1 MTHLDSGETLTLEHW
16 YSGASSSIENIV
28 LANGK
33 TLAPQQVDALV
44 AGLATI
50 ATKPIPFSQLGDEQK
65 LLFATLQSDAW
76 RDQVLYLEGSDVAD
90 HLAGKDNDDT
100 LLGGLGND
108 TLEGGREM
116 TSTASIAGLGVTR
129 LSITTGRGRPIAW
142 CSPTMYGKSN

>member
-1 MTHLDSGETLTLEHW
+1 MTHLDSGETLTLEYW
-16 YSGASSSIENIV
+16 YSGASSNIENIV

-65 LLFATLQSDAW
+65 LLFSTLLSDAW

-108 TLEGGREM
+108 TLEGR
-116 TSTASIAGLGVTR
+116 
-129 LSITTGRGRPIAW
+129 
-142 CSPTMYGKSN
+142 